1 MTWGRIMAGRL
12 AGKTCLVTAAA
23 NGIGR
28 ASAELFAA
36 EGGQVI
42 ATDVNEKAL
51 ASLAGTPNIETRIL
65 NVLDP
70 DAIAAMAKE
79 VGAVDVLFNCAGYV
93 HMGGIFECEDKDWD
107 FSFDLNVKAMFHM
120 CKAFLPA
127 MVEAGGGSIVNM
139 CSVAGAIT
147 GAPSRLAY
155 GASKGA
161 VLGFTRSL
169 AADFVTKGVRVNAI
183 CPGTV
188 ETPSLQD
195 RIEQQGGQSAREAFI
210 ARQPMGRLGTAEEI
224 ANLALY
230 LASDESAYTTGQP
243 HVIDGGW
250 CI

>member
-1 MTWGRIMAGRL
+1 MAGRL
-12 AGKTCLVTAAA
+12 AGKTCLITAAA

-36 EGGQVI
+36 EGAHVI

-51 ASLAGTPNIETRIL
+51 AALAGTPNIETR
-65 NVLDP
+65 VLDVLNP
-70 DAIAAMAKE
+70 DEITAIAAD
-79 VGAVDVLFNCAGYV
+79 VGAIDVLFNCAGFV
-93 HMGGIFECEDKDWD
+93 HMGGIYDCDDKDWD
-107 FSFDLNVKAMFHM
+107 FSFDLNVKAMFRM
-120 CKAFLPA
+120 CKAFLPK

-139 CSVAGAIT
+139 CSVAGAVT
-147 GAPSRLAY
+147 GAPNRVAY

-161 VLGFTRSL
+161 VLGLTRSL
-169 AADFVTKGVRVNAI
+169 AADFVTQGVRINAI

-188 ETPSLQD
+188 ETPSLHD
-195 RIEQQGGQSAREAFI
+195 RIEQSGGETARQAFI

-230 LASDESAYTTGQP
+230 LASDESSYTTGQP
-243 HVIDGGW
+243 YIIDGGW

>member
-1 MTWGRIMAGRL
+1 MAGRL
-12 AGKTCLVTAAA
+12 AGKKCLITAAA

-42 ATDVNEKAL
+42 ATDLNEQSL
-51 ASLAGTPNIETRIL
+51 AALAGTPNIETR
-65 NVLDP
+65 VLDVLNA
-70 DAIAAMAKE
+70 DAISAIAE
-79 VGAVDVLFNCAGYV
+79 DLGAVDVLFNCAGYV
-93 HMGGIFECEDKDWD
+93 HMGGIFDCDDKDWD

-120 CKAFLPA
+120 CKAFLPK

-139 CSVAGAIT
+139 CSVAGAVT
-147 GAPSRLAY
+147 GAPNRLAY

-161 VLGFTRSL
+161 VLGLTRSL
-169 AADFVTKGVRVNAI
+169 AADFVTQGIRVNAI

-188 ETPSLQD
+188 ETPSLHD
-195 RIEQQGGQSAREAFI
+195 RIEQSGGETARQAFI

-230 LASDESAYTTGQP
+230 LASDESSYTTGQP
-243 HVIDGGW
+243 YIVDGGW

>member
-1 MTWGRIMAGRL
+1 MAGRL
-12 AGKTCLVTAAA
+12 AGKKCLITAAA

-36 EGGQVI
+36 EGGRVI
-42 ATDVNEKAL
+42 ATDLNAEAL
-51 ASLAGTPNIETRIL
+51 AALDGTPNIETRVL
-65 NVLDP
+65 NVLDAN
-70 DAIAAMAKE
+70 AISAMAE
-79 VGAVDVLFNCAGYV
+79 DVGALDVLFNCAGFV

-120 CKAFLPA
+120 CKAFLPK

-139 CSVAGAIT
+139 CSVAGAVT
-147 GAPSRLAY
+147 GAPNRLAY

-169 AADFVTKGVRVNAI
+169 AADFVDKGVRINAI

-188 ETPSLQD
+188 ETPSLHD
-195 RIEQQGGQSAREAFI
+195 RIEQSGGEPARQAFI

-230 LASDESAYTTGQP
+230 LASDESSYTTGQP

>member
-1 MTWGRIMAGRL
+1 MAGRL
-12 AGKTCLVTAAA
+12 AGKTCLITAAA

-36 EGGQVI
+36 EGGKVI
-42 ATDVNEKAL
+42 ATDVNEQAL
-51 ASLAGTPNIETRIL
+51 AALAGTPNIETRVL

-70 DAIAAMAKE
+70 DAIKAIAADL
-79 VGAVDVLFNCAGYV
+79 GAVDVLFNCAGFV

-127 MVEAGGGSIVNM
+127 MVDAGGGSIVNM
-139 CSVAGAIT
+139 CSVAGAVT

-169 AADFVTKGVRVNAI
+169 AADFVTQGVRVNAI

-195 RIEQQGGQSAREAFI
+195 RIDQQGGQPARDAFI

-230 LASDESAYTTGQP
+230 LASDESSYTTGQP

>member
-1 MTWGRIMAGRL
+1 MAGRL
-12 AGKTCLVTAAA
+12 AGKICLITAAA

-36 EGGQVI
+36 EGGRVI
-42 ATDVNEKAL
+42 ATDLNEKSLAAL
-51 ASLAGTPNIETRIL
+51 AETPNIETR
-65 NVLDP
+65 VLDVLNA
-70 DAIAAMAKE
+70 DAISAIAE
-79 VGAVDVLFNCAGYV
+79 DLGAVDVLFNCAGYV
-93 HMGGIFECEDKDWD
+93 HMGGIFDCDDKDWD

-120 CKAFLPA
+120 CKAFLPK

-139 CSVAGAIT
+139 CSVAGAVT
-147 GAPSRLAY
+147 GAPNRLAY

-161 VLGFTRSL
+161 VLGLTRSL
-169 AADFVTKGVRVNAI
+169 AADFVTQGIRVNAI

-188 ETPSLQD
+188 ETPSLHD
-195 RIEQQGGQSAREAFI
+195 RIEQSGGETARQAFI

-230 LASDESAYTTGQP
+230 LASDESSYTTGQP
-243 HVIDGGW
+243 YIVDGGW

>member
-1 MTWGRIMAGRL
+1 MAGRL